1 MIECRDLGRLE
12 NALCHEYVF
21 QKTSADE
28 SALRGRFLRFAQR
41 HAEAGVACAPMRYFT
56 LSRNHFG

>member
-1 MIECRDLGRLE
+1 M
-12 NALCHEYVF
+12 CHEYVF